1 MRLRRILAANLQR
14 LRQQAGVSQEE
25 LAHRAKIDRTYVS
38 ALERERYAATVDV
51 IERIAVALQVDPAE
65 LLAPLPEANRLKVSR

>member
-38 ALERERYAATVDV
+38 ALERERYAATVEV

-65 LLAPLPEANRLKVSR
+65 VLAPLPEG

>member
-51 IERIAVALQVDPAE
+51 IERIAVALQVDPVE
-65 LLAPLPEANRLKVSR
+65 LLAPLPET